1 MKLRTWGYLLRE
13 TAHGIRTGRLMA
25 LASVSTVAVSLLV
38 LGLFLALVL
47 NLGRMMAQVESEVQ
61 IRAFLVDARQAA
73 GGGRGGSGMWGTP
86 GTGPSQA
93 GQGGATRPAGT
104 SGGQGSAA
112 GAAGPSGAQEGAA
125 GAAAPDVARLEEQ
138 IRNLEGV
145 TTVRFVSKQ
154 EALERM
160 RQSFGER
167 AAILEAV
174 DDINPLPDSFEV
186 QVARP
191 EQVAPVAEAIAAMPG
206 VAKVDYKRDTVDK
219 LFRLTAVLRGLGV
232 VVAVLLVLGSTVVIS
247 NAIRLTVFARRREV
261 AIMKLVGATDWF
273 IRWPFV
279 LEGLAL
285 GVGGAALAVGAL
297 AGAYWWAAGVAART
311 LPFLVLVEPEEV
323 VRLTWAP
330 LLGLGALVGSLG
342 SGISLRRF
350 LHV

>member
-61 IRAFLVDARQAA
+61 IRAFLVDARQA
-73 GGGRGGSGMWGTP
+73 GNGGRGGSGMWGTP

-93 GQGGATRPAGT
+93 GQGGATRPAG
-104 SGGQGSAA
+104 
-112 GAAGPSGAQEGAA
+112 PSGAQGGAA
-125 GAAAPDVARLEEQ
+125 TPAVPDVAKLEEQ

-160 RQSFGER
+160 RESFGER

-219 LFRLTAVLRGLGV
+219 LFRLTAVVRGLGV

-297 AGAYWWAAGVAART
+297 AGAYWWAAGIAART
-311 LPFLVLVEPEEV
+311 LPFLVLVEPEQV

-330 LLGLGALVGSLG
+330 LLGLGAVVGSLG

>member
-1 MKLRTWGYLLRE
+1 MKLRTWGYLLGE
-13 TAHGIRTGRLMA
+13 TAHGLRTGRLMA

-61 IRAFLVDARQAA
+61 IRAFLVDARQAGN
-73 GGGRGGSGMWGTP
+73 GGQGGSGMWGTP
-86 GTGPSQA
+86 GTGSPQG
-93 GQGGATRPAGT
+93 GQGG
-104 SGGQGSAA
+104 
-112 GAAGPSGAQEGAA
+112 GAAPAPSAGQDGATAP
-125 GAAAPDVARLEEQ
+125 AAPGVATLEEQ
-138 IRNLEGV
+138 IRKLEGV

-160 RQSFGER
+160 RQSFGGR
-167 AAILEAV
+167 ATVLEAV

-186 QVARP
+186 HVARP
-191 EQVAPVAEAIAAMPG
+191 DQVAPVAEAIAAMPG
-206 VAKVDYKRDTVDK
+206 VEKVDYKQATVDK
-219 LFRLTAVLRGLGV
+219 LFRLTAAVRGLGV
-232 VVAVLLVLGSTVVIS
+232 VVALLLVLGSTVVIS

-311 LPFLVLVEPEEV
+311 LPFLALIEPEQV
-323 VRLTWAP
+323 VRLTWTP

>member
-1 MKLRTWGYLLRE
+1 MKIRTWGYLLGE
-13 TAHGIRTGRLMA
+13 TARGIRTGRLMA

-38 LGLFLALVL
+38 LGLFLALAL

-61 IRAFLVDARQAA
+61 IRAFLVDAAPAGA
-73 GGGRGGSGMWGTP
+73 GGKGGSGMWGTP
-86 GTGPSQA
+86 GSGSSQGSPQGA
-93 GQGGATRPAGT
+93 SGGTAQGGA
-104 SGGQGSAA
+104 SGGGQQA
-112 GAAGPSGAQEGAA
+112 PQ
-125 GAAAPDVARLEEQ
+125 APDVKRLEEQ
-138 IRNLEGV
+138 IRALEGV
-145 TTVRFVSKQ
+145 TSVRFVSKQ

-167 AAILEAV
+167 ASILEAV

-191 EQVAPVAEAIAAMPG
+191 EQVAAVAEAIAAMPG
-206 VAKVDYKRDTVDK
+206 VEKVDYKRDTVER
-219 LFRLTAVLRGLGV
+219 LFRLTSVLRGLGL
-232 VVAVLLVLGSTVVIS
+232 VVAVLLVLGSAVVIS

-273 IRWPFV
+273 IRLPFL

-285 GVGGAALAVGAL
+285 GLGGAVLAWGAL
-297 AGAYWWAAGVAART
+297 ALAYWWAAGVAART
-311 LPFLVLVEPEEV
+311 LPFLVLVRTEEV
-323 VRLTWAP
+323 VRFTWLP
-330 LLGLGALVGSLG
+330 LLALGALVGSLG

>member
-38 LGLFLALVL
+38 LGLFLVLVL

-61 IRAFLVDARQAA
+61 IRAFLVDARQA
-73 GGGRGGSGMWGTP
+73 GGDGRGGSGMWGTP
-86 GTGPSQA
+86 GTGPSQP
-93 GQGGATRPAGT
+93 GQGGATRP
-104 SGGQGSAA
+104 
-112 GAAGPSGAQEGAA
+112 AGPSGAQEGAA
-125 GAAAPDVARLEEQ
+125 VPAAPDVAKLEEQ

-145 TTVRFVSKQ
+145 TSVRFVSKQ

-206 VAKVDYKRDTVDK
+206 VAKVDYKRDTVEK

-232 VVAVLLVLGSTVVIS
+232 VVAVLLVLGSTVV
-247 NAIRLTVFARRREV
+247 
-261 AIMKLVGATDWF
+261 
-273 IRWPFV
+273 
-279 LEGLAL
+279 
-285 GVGGAALAVGAL
+285 
-297 AGAYWWAAGVAART
+297 
-311 LPFLVLVEPEEV
+311 
-323 VRLTWAP
+323 
-330 LLGLGALVGSLG
+330 
-342 SGISLRRF
+342 
-350 LHV
+350 